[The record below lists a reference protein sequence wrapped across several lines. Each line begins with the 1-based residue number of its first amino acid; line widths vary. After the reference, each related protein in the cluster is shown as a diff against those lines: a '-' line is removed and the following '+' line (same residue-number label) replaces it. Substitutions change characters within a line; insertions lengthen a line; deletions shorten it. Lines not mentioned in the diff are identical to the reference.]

1 MYPLNLNQTKPK
13 NCLFFWKKSK
23 VLYSGGCG
31 GSAPPGPVK
40 SMVSRGFSGPNGCYP
55 PPPWK
60 KINTPAQ
67 IPLDDIIFLFYNF
80 VQVFLSQSRLNY
92 HIQYVHSAVKPFPCT
107 LCEKSYKR
115 RNELQEFINN
125 FSNFKKDKN
134 VFAKYSMIFF
144 EKDEICSRMFFLDLS
159 KMSKTIFRGV
169 VRPRPPFPPGSV
181 KSMVSWRVLGP
192 NGCWVPL

>member
-1 MYPLNLNQTKPK
+1 MLTP
-13 NCLFFWKKSK
+13 
-23 VLYSGGCG
+23 
-31 GSAPPGPVK
+31 
-40 SMVSRGFSGPNGCYP
+40 P

-144 EKDEICSRMFFLDLS
+144 EKDEICSRMFLDLS

-192 NGCWVPL
+192 NGC